1 MIRCHPGRLFFLL
14 ALLVWPLGQ
23 AMAETER
30 SFGVV
35 PQQSAI
41 TAATRWQPLLNHL
54 SQQARQNLHFTT
66 APTVTEFEERCLK
79 GSYDYVFLNPLL
91 YREAQRRAG
100 YRALVRNE
108 EPLVGIIV
116 VRADGPQTLAELNNQ
131 TIAFPAPRAFG
142 ATLLTR
148 ADLKRQQIAHNTVYL
163 GAHESAYQAV
173 IKGQYIAAGGVTYS
187 IEQLPEEMRKKL
199 RVLHATKPYVAP
211 LIAVHPRV
219 PEDEAN
225 RLQQTLLRLHQTPSM
240 AAVLKQ
246 LNFQRFVR
254 VTAKDLETL
263 RGVSFPERIQSL
275 AFHAIPRLSEEATR
289 LHMQPLA
296 TYFRQQLELNVT
308 LHTYNDMDGFEQAIY
323 TERGPALI
331 NANPTQAVALIKNG
345 YEVIAQQLPAESPEG
360 MRGVLLV
367 RTDSPYQRLQ
377 DLKGKRIAFGG
388 NRDAFFSNVIPR
400 VLLKRAGLEGQYI
413 DASRAGPISDVLPR
427 LAQGEVDAAA
437 TGSLAMSNTQLRAQ
451 YIEGKMRVIASSEPM
466 PGLAWLV
473 GPKLDPDTRDE
484 IKHLLVQFDAS
495 APGHAAFKAAG
506 IERLLPANAATYA
519 HVGRYLRES
528 GRP

>member
-1 MIRCHPGRLFFLL
+1 MTRCHPGRLLFLL
-14 ALLVWPLGQ
+14 ILLARPLGQ
-23 AMAETER
+23 AVAETER

-35 PQQSAI
+35 PQQSTI
-41 TAATRWQPLLNHL
+41 AAAHRWQPLLNHL
-54 SQQARQNLHFTT
+54 AQQTGTGLRFAT
-66 APTVTEFEERCLK
+66 ASTITEYEERCFK
-79 GSYDYVFLNPLL
+79 GNYDYVYLSPLL
-91 YREAQRRAG
+91 YQEAQRRAG

-108 EPLVGIIV
+108 GTLVGIIV
-116 VRADGPQTLAELNNQ
+116 VRTDGPQTLAELNNQ

-148 ADLKRQQIAHNTVYL
+148 TDLKRDRIAHHAVYL
-163 GAHESAYQAV
+163 GTHESAYQAV
-173 IKGQYIAAGGVTYS
+173 IKGQYIAAGGVTDS
-187 IEQLPEEMRKKL
+187 VEQLPEGMRKKL
-199 RVLHATKPYVAP
+199 RVLHATKPYIAHI
-211 LIAVHPRV
+211 IAVHPRV
-219 PEDEAN
+219 PKDEAN
-225 RLQQTLLRLHQTPSM
+225 RLQQTLLRLPEAPPM
-240 AAVLKQ
+240 AALLKQ
-246 LNFQRFVR
+246 SNFQRFVR
-254 VTAKDLETL
+254 VTAKDLEAL
-263 RGVSFPERIQSL
+263 RGVSFPDRIQSL
-275 AFHAIPRLSEEATR
+275 SFHVIPRLSEEATR
-289 LHMQPLA
+289 AHMQPLA

-308 LHTYNDMDGFEQAIY
+308 LRTYNNMDGFEQAVY
-323 TERGPALI
+323 AERGPALI
-331 NANPTQAVALIKNG
+331 NANPTQAIALIKNG

-388 NRDAFFSNVIPR
+388 NRDAFFSNVVPR
-400 VLLKRAGLEGQYI
+400 VLLKRAGLQGQYI
-413 DASRAGPISDVLPR
+413 DASRPGPISDVLPR

-437 TGSLAMSNTQLRAQ
+437 TGSLAMSNTQLRTQ
-451 YIEGKMRVIASSEPM
+451 YIDGKMRVIASSEPM

-473 GPKLDPDTRDE
+473 GPKFDPDTRDE